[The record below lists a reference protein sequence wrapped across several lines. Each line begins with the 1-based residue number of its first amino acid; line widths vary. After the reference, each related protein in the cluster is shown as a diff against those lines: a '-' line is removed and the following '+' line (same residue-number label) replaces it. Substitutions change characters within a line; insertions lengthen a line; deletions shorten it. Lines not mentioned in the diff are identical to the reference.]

1 MQSLL
6 DWLQPRIFAPRA
18 RRVWGMLLA
27 LLTALLLGQAALIG
41 PDSGLAKNLPIG
53 HPSMQ
58 VFREYQSEFGGANI
72 VLVALVNKDGSPIY
86 TDRFLAALKQASE
99 DVNFVPCIDRARLSS
114 LFTRNVRYVEVVD
127 GGFVAGDVIPADY
140 APSPEMFARI
150 AENVVKAGLS
160 GRLVTLQQDGAMVVA
175 EVIEREPGS
184 GNPIDLVAVA
194 ESLEAIRGRFE
205 QPEKTLYR
213 LREASPP
220 FEAGEVVKQS
230 FAPSSWREVLHPVR
244 ASKAGPDGSTVQR
257 HFWPWQLQAE
267 TIANLDYDPNLSV
280 HILGFAKLVG
290 DVSAAVVQVAAFFL
304 LTVLGT
310 GLALAWYLGSARLA
324 LLPLACSLVAVI
336 WEFGLLKTLGYGL
349 DPFAIL
355 VPFLVL
361 AVSTSHGVQYVNT
374 WADQVV
380 QGQPALDA
388 SISTFR
394 RLFIPGTIA
403 LITNVA
409 GFATIYLVPIPAV
422 REMAINACL
431 GMAAVIVTNKL
442 MMPLL
447 LARLSVSDLQGF
459 RARRL
464 RQTDAGQ
471 KLWHW
476 LSGVTTRGP
485 ALAVISLSVV
495 VLLASLYW
503 QQHRIIGDAQ
513 AGVPELRPDARYNRD
528 VAAIARGFELGTD
541 VLKIIAETPPDS
553 CVDYQTLAQVD
564 DFTWRMRNVPGVI
577 DATSMPLLAR
587 KIHAGFWENTPR
599 FSVLPRNRDTLV
611 LSTRGIESITGLLN
625 FECTALPVIV
635 YASDHKAE
643 TIARLIAAAERLE
656 AENAAAFYRDHPK
669 ADAEACKAR
678 VAQRRERGAVV
689 LERQA
694 ALDRLLAQGFS
705 ELAAREHA
713 EVTRFDAELARLQA
727 TPYGGAD
734 CPVHFALATGNLGV
748 MAATNA
754 AVEHAEW
761 PALLS
766 VYAVILL
773 LILVSYRSWR
783 GWVMIGLPLVLVSCL
798 ANALMALFGI
808 GLKVATLPVVTLAV
822 GIGVDYGIY
831 IYDVLQHRLAEGGKS
846 LRQAYLET
854 LQQTGK
860 AVIFTGLCLAGG
872 VAAWLFSDLQFQRDM
887 GLLLVFMFSANMLG
901 AVLLGPALGWLVL
914 RRPRS

>member
-6 DWLQPRIFAPRA
+6 DWLQPRIFAPQTRRA
-18 RRVWGMLLA
+18 WGWLLA
-27 LLTALLLGQAALIG
+27 VLTAFLLGQAARIG
-41 PDSGLAKNLPIG
+41 PDSGLAKNLPVDD
-53 HPSMQ
+53 PSMQ
-58 VFREYQSEFGGANI
+58 VFREYQAEFGGANI
-72 VLVALVNKDGSPIY
+72 VLVALVNRDGSRIY
-86 TDRFLAALKQASE
+86 TDRFLAALKQATE
-99 DVNFVPCIDRARLSS
+99 DVNFAPGIDRARLSS

-127 GGFVAGDVIPADY
+127 GGFVAGDVIPASY

-150 AENVVKAGLS
+150 AENVGKAGLG

-175 EVIEREPGS
+175 EVIDREPGT
-184 GNPIDLVAVA
+184 GKPVDLVAVA
-194 ESLEAIRGRFE
+194 ASLEAIRGRFE
-205 QPEKTLYR
+205 QPQKTVYR
-213 LREASPP
+213 LRQATPP
-220 FEAGEVVKQS
+220 FAAGEIVKQT
-230 FAPSSWREVLHPVR
+230 FAPPNWRDALRPVS
-244 ASKAGPDGSTVQR
+244 ASKTLPDGNLVQQR
-257 HFWPWQLQAE
+257 FWPWQLQAE
-267 TIANLDYDPNLSV
+267 TVANPDYDANLSV

-290 DVSAAVVQVAAFFL
+290 DVSAAVGQVAAFFL

-310 GLALAWYLGSARLA
+310 GLALTWYLGSARLA
-324 LLPLACSLVAVI
+324 LLPLACSLVAVV

-380 QGQPALDA
+380 QGQPALAA
-388 SISTFR
+388 SIGTFR

-447 LARLSVSDLQGF
+447 LARLSVNDLQGF
-459 RARRL
+459 RTRRL
-464 RQTDAGQ
+464 RQTNAGQ

-485 ALAVISLSVV
+485 ALAVIGLSVV

-513 AGVPELRPDARYNRD
+513 AGVPELRPDARYNQD

-553 CVDYQTLAQVD
+553 CVDYQTLVQVD

-587 KIHAGFWENTPR
+587 KIHAGFWENAPR
-599 FSVLPRNRDTLV
+599 FNVLPRNQDTLV
-611 LSTRGIESITGLLN
+611 LSTRSIESITGLLN

-635 YASDHKAE
+635 YAHDHKAE

-656 AENAAAFYRDHPK
+656 AENAAEFYREHPQ
-669 ADAEACKAR
+669 ADAAACEAR
-678 VAQRRERGAVV
+678 IAQRRERGAV
-689 LERQA
+689 LLQRQA
-694 ALDRLLAQGFS
+694 VLDRLLTQGVS
-705 ELAAREHA
+705 EMAAREHA
-713 EVTRFDAELARLQA
+713 EVTRFDADLARLQA
-727 TPYGGAD
+727 TPYSGAD

-914 RRPRS
+914 RKPRH